1 MFISLQKQAEE
12 TIRNRGARVTSA
24 RVQILA
30 MLLAERR
37 AVSHHEIEER
47 LQLQGKR
54 RLDRV
59 TLYRVLEWL
68 NENGYIHRIVGDD
81 RVWRFRVNADLNP
94 HQHAHF
100 ECTSCTRVICL
111 DDIKAEYHRR
121 LPAGYRSQQ
130 IELTVKGLCAECA

>member
-1 MFISLQKQAEE
+1 MLINLHKQAEE
-12 TIRNRGARVTSA
+12 TIRNRGDRVTSG

-30 MLLAERR
+30 VLLGERH

-47 LQLQGKR
+47 FQGKH

-68 NENGYIHRIVGDD
+68 NENGYIHRVIGDD
-81 RVWRFRVNADLNP
+81 RVWRFHANIDANP

-100 ECTSCTRVICL
+100 ECTRCTRVICL
-111 DDIKAEYHRR
+111 DDMKAEYNRP